1 MVLISGVRGKKN
13 EVIRMKYLERMIL
26 AIAFLLSVYII
37 IEMAIL
43 HLTPKEEIPLE
54 TRISNSPARVNFDNE
69 PKRKE
74 SSAIIAHEEEEI
86 EKIEYEIY
94 EVTAYTAGFES
105 TGKHPDDPMYGITAS
120 GEYVKENHTIACG
133 QEHEFGTEIF
143 IPYFD
148 TIFTC
153 EDRGGAI
160 TEGKIDVYIP
170 ILEDALEFGRRDL
183 EVIVIDLNDFEEKE
197 KERWHK

>member
-1 MVLISGVRGKKN
+1 
-13 EVIRMKYLERMIL
+13 MKYLERVIL
-26 AIAFLLSVYII
+26 AIAFMLSIYII
-37 IEMAIL
+37 IELAML
-43 HLTPKEEIPLE
+43 LLTPKEEIPLE

-74 SSAIIAHEEEEI
+74 SSPIIHQVDAI

-105 TGKHPDDPMYGITAS
+105 TGKNPGDPEYGVTAS
-120 GEYVKENHTIACG
+120 GAHVKENHTIACG
-133 QEHEFGTEIF
+133 PEHEFGTEIY

-148 TIFTC
+148 TTFTC

-160 TEGKIDVYIP
+160 KEGYIDVYIP
-170 ILEDALEFGRRDL
+170 SLVDALEFGRRDL
-183 EVIVIDLNDFEEKE
+183 EVIVREDIKSD
-197 KERWHK
+197 